1 MPHCNIRAV
10 KAYRNLAGVALSH
23 GPEEVVGKSVLTEK
37 SKSLIVDLVGR
48 DVGYG
53 RYNVSYSG

>member
-1 MPHCNIRAV
+1 
-10 KAYRNLAGVALSH
+10 VALSH